1 MHHLPTVARN
11 IGAETTITANM
22 KVKNVSLNVMLSFM
36 NAVLG
41 AGLSNPRV
49 IEAAES
55 SSAMVD
61 IYDFMYPASDQCNH
75 HKNAHECDHIAND
88 SHRIFREPT
97 GL

>member
-11 IGAETTITANM
+11 IGAETSITVNM

-61 IYDFMYPASDQCNH
+61 ARTKSGVIKPSNTSAGRSLKFRRENPIPRSDMAS
-75 HKNAHECDHIAND
+75 
-88 SHRIFREPT
+88 RT
-97 GL
+97 

>member
-11 IGAETTITANM
+11 IGAETSITVNM
-22 KVKNVSLNVMLSFM
+22 RVKNVSLNVMLSFM
-36 NAVLG
+36 NAVLD

-61 IYDFMYPASDQCNH
+61 ARTKSGVIKPSNTSAGRSLKFRRENPIPRSDMAS
-75 HKNAHECDHIAND
+75 
-88 SHRIFREPT
+88 RT
-97 GL
+97 